1 MTISQSASKAF
12 SRVAVIG
19 GVRTPFAKAG
29 TAFARYSALDLGV
42 HAVSGLIERLGIVPR
57 TVEEIVY
64 GVVLMDPRTPNLAR
78 EIVFRTALPSSV
90 GAFTVSNNCITGT
103 HAITAVYDSIAAGR
117 IEVGIAGGAESM
129 SSPALLFGSKVS
141 RLFLEARAAKTTGA
155 KLAKLAQMRPWHF
168 LPKAPPI
175 AEPSTGLSMGEHAE
189 IMAKEW
195 KVPRREQDEIA
206 YRSHR
211 NAHRATADGRLT
223 REISPLE
230 GIDHDL
236 LIRSDTSLEKLAKL
250 SSVFDPSCSGTI
262 TAGNSSPLTDGAS
275 AILLMSEGRARS
287 EGREPLAFI
296 KAFEY
301 AAIDPSEGLLMAPGL
316 AVPRLLQK
324 TGLKLSDLDI
334 VEMHEAFGA
343 QIGCNLRAWSN
354 GWREPPIGEVDLEKL
369 NPLGSSIAV
378 GHPFAATGA
387 RIVTTLANEM
397 KRRSAR
403 YGLVS
408 ICAAGA
414 MASAMILERD

>member
-1 MTISQSASKAF
+1 MF

-29 TAFARYSALDLGV
+29 TVLAWYSALDLGV
-42 HAVSGLIERLGIVPR
+42 HAVRGLIEKLGVEPR
-57 TVEEIVY
+57 TVEELVY
-64 GVVLMDPRTPNLAR
+64 GIVLLDPRTPNLAR

-90 GAFTVSNNCITGT
+90 GALTVSNNCITGT
-103 HAITAVYDSIAAGR
+103 HAITAIYDSIAAGR

-129 SSPALLFGSKVS
+129 SNPALLFGSRAS
-141 RLFLEARAAKTTGA
+141 RLFLDARAAKTAGA
-155 KLAKLAQMRPWHF
+155 KLAKLARMRPWHF

-175 AEPSTGLSMGEHAE
+175 AEPSTGLTMGEHAE

-195 KVPRREQDEIA
+195 NVPRKEQDEIA
-206 YRSHR
+206 YRSHT
-211 NAHRATADGRLT
+211 NAHRATVDGRLT
-223 REISPLE
+223 REIHPFA

-236 LIRSDTSLEKLAKL
+236 LIRPDTSLEKLAKL
-250 SSVFDPSCSGTI
+250 PPVFDRTSSGTI

-275 AILLMSEGRARS
+275 AVLLMSEERALR

-301 AAIDPSEGLLMAPGL
+301 AAIDPSEGLLMAPAL
-316 AVPRLLQK
+316 AVPRLLRK
-324 TGLKLSDLDI
+324 TGLKLSDMDI

-343 QIGCNLRAWSN
+343 QIGCNLRAWKD
-354 GWREPPIGEVDLEKL
+354 GWKEPAIGEVEAERL

-403 YGLVS
+403 HGLVS

-414 MASAMILERD
+414 MASAMILERDG